1 MVTSQKCGATQECLM
16 KIFRTYIRSKI
27 DYGSI
32 IYASASKT
40 TLSRIDVVSNEA
52 LRIATGT
59 FKSTPIEALYNVAEE
74 TTPSG
79 RRDYL
84 TIRYYLKVR
93 ASISNPAYKCIAPK
107 NENLYNNQTGSN
119 FAIRMKRP
127 KATLMSGFWPLKSF
141 VPFTLLSVL
150 ERSISLSIAF

>member
-1 MVTSQKCGATQECLM
+1 MITSQKCGATQECLM

-59 FKSTPIEALYNVAEE
+59 FKSTPIEALYNIAEE

-84 TIRYYLKVR
+84 TMRYYLEVR
-93 ASISNPAYKCIAPK
+93 ASISNPAYKCITPK
-107 NENLYNNQTGSN
+107 NGNLYDNQTGFS
-119 FAIRMKRP
+119 FAIRM
-127 KATLMSGFWPLKSF
+127 
-141 VPFTLLSVL
+141 
-150 ERSISLSIAF
+150 